1 MYTIREMT
9 ASDTSALARLDSE
22 CFSVP
27 WSEKSFSDEAENE
40 LARYFVAVSDG
51 ETVGYAG
58 YWQVGGEGDI
68 TNIAVAKKMRRQGI
82 ASALLQRLIACARE
96 ESVSL
101 LTLEVR
107 RGNAAARSLYAGF
120 GFEEAGERRN
130 YYINPR
136 EDALIM
142 TLKLGET

>member
-1 MYTIREMT
+1 MYAIREMT
-9 ASDTSALARLDSE
+9 AADAGALARLDCE

-40 LARYFVAVSDG
+40 IARYFVAVSDG
-51 ETVGYAG
+51 EIIGYAG

-68 TNIAVAKKMRRQGI
+68 TNIAVAEKMRRRGI

-96 ESVSL
+96 EAVSL

-107 RGNAAARSLYAGF
+107 RGNTAARSLYARF
-120 GFEEAGERRN
+120 SFEEMGERRN

-142 TLKLGET
+142 TLKLGEA

>member
-9 ASDTSALARLDSE
+9 AADAEALARLDSE

-27 WSEKSFSDEAENE
+27 WSAKSFSDEAENE
-40 LARYFVAVSDG
+40 MARYFVAVSDG

-58 YWQVGGEGDI
+58 YWQVSGEGDI
-68 TNIAVAKKMRRQGI
+68 TNIAVAEKMRRQGI
-82 ASALLQRLIACARE
+82 ASALLQRLITCARE

-120 GFEEAGERRN
+120 GFEEMGERRN

-142 TLKLGET
+142 TLKLGEA